1 MLFDTPPPAAAPPVE
16 QVIVTAARLPPA
28 AAEAA
33 FSTVRLGE
41 RDLAR
46 SQRVD
51 EAVSQTP
58 GVSLFRRTSS
68 LSANPTTQGIT
79 LRAIAP
85 SGAGRALVTL
95 DGVPLNDP
103 FGGWVIWSQLAPES
117 LTGIDIVRGAGA
129 GPYGAGALTGVIGLK
144 ERDAGVAA
152 DVSVGELG
160 SQRASAAAVST
171 LGRLEFMGAASY
183 DKSDGYVPVRG
194 PKQGAADTKT
204 DLEAKSI
211 SGRVDMATGLG
222 LLSLRGGFF
231 EEDRGAGL
239 AGARA
244 NASGNVFSAT
254 LVQAPRGQAL
264 GWKLQ
269 AWRRTSDL
277 FNSSVAVAADR
288 SGTTPANSQDK
299 TPATGWGLNGAVRK
313 KVGDLE
319 WELGAD
325 ARLNDGEERER
336 YSYSGGTY
344 TRNRVA
350 GGKTSVVGAY
360 GDGSWTTG
368 PWLVAGGLRL
378 DHWENT
384 DGFRVERNALTGAVL
399 LDQRPADRDGEVV
412 SGRLGVTRKIGDGAT
427 ARIAG
432 YTGFRPAS
440 LNELYRPFRVGNDV
454 TEANAGLKP
463 ERLQGLEAGV
473 SHKGAKGLIEATA
486 FWNRIDDPIVNVTLG
501 AGPGTFPIGGF
512 IPAGGVLR
520 QRQNAGTIDAVGFE
534 GRAERT
540 IGAVTLTSALSVTD
554 ARLDGGST
562 APQLTGKRPAQAPV
576 WSATAGLS
584 ADLTE
589 TLMLAT
595 DLTWEGKR
603 FEDDLN
609 SRVLDPA
616 WRLDARLDWRVKP
629 LVTVYVAGD
638 NLLDAEIQTSRTADG
653 VAGYAV
659 PRIVRVGL
667 RLAI

>member
-1 MLFDTPPPAAAPPVE
+1 MPFDTPPPPEAPYVE
-16 QVIVTAARLPPA
+16 QVIVTAARLPPS

-33 FSTVRLGE
+33 FSVVHLSE
-41 RDLAR
+41 RDLAK

-68 LSANPTTQGIT
+68 LSANPTTQGIS

-85 SGAGRALVTL
+85 SGAGRTLVTL

-144 ERDAGVAA
+144 ERDAGIAG

-171 LGRLEFMGAASY
+171 LGRFEFFGAASY

-194 PKQGAADTKT
+194 DARGAADTRA

-211 SGRVDMATGLG
+211 SGRIDMATGLG

-254 LVQAPRGQAL
+254 LVRTPRGAAL
-264 GWKLQ
+264 GWRLQ

-288 SGTTPANSQDK
+288 SATTPANSQDK
-299 TPATGWGLNGAVRK
+299 TPATGWGLNGALRQKIGGV
-313 KVGDLE
+313 E

-350 GGKTSVVGAY
+350 GGKTAVVGTY
-360 GDGSWTTG
+360 VDGSWTTG

-378 DHWENT
+378 DHWQNT
-384 DGFRVERNALTGAVL
+384 DGFRIERNALTGAVL
-399 LDQRPADRDGEVV
+399 LDQHPADRDGEVV
-412 SGRLGVTRKIGDGAT
+412 SGRLGVTREIGEGAT
-427 ARIAG
+427 ARVAG

-473 SHKGAKGLIEATA
+473 SRKGAKGLIEATA

-520 QRQNAGTIDAVGFE
+520 QRQNAGTIDAFGLE
-534 GRAERT
+534 GRAERKV
-540 IGAVTLTSALSVTD
+540 GVVTLSSALSVTD

-562 APQLTGKRPAQAPV
+562 APQLTGKRPAQAPI

-584 ADLTE
+584 AELTE
-589 TLMLAT
+589 KLTLVT

-616 WRLDARLDWRVKP
+616 YRLDARLDWRVRP
-629 LVTVYVAGD
+629 LVTAYVAGD
-638 NLLDAEIQTSRTADG
+638 NLLDANIQTSRTADG
-653 VAGYAV
+653 VAGYAA
-659 PRIVRVGL
+659 PRAVRVGL
-667 RLAI
+667 RVAI

>member
-1 MLFDTPPPAAAPPVE
+1 MPLDTPPAPPETYVE
-16 QVIVTAARLPPA
+16 QVVVTAARLPPA
-28 AAEAA
+28 AADAA
-33 FSTVRLGE
+33 FSIVHLGE
-41 RDLAR
+41 GDLAR
-46 SQRVD
+46 SQRID
-51 EAVSQTP
+51 EAVGQTP

-68 LSANPTTQGIT
+68 LSANPTTQGIS

-85 SGAGRALVTL
+85 SGAGRTLVTL

-117 LTGIDIVRGAGA
+117 LAGIDIVRGAGA

-144 ERDAGVAA
+144 ERDAGIAA
-152 DVSVGELG
+152 DVSAGELG

-171 LGRLEFMGAASY
+171 LGRFQVFGAASY

-194 PKQGAADTKT
+194 DARGAADTPT

-211 SGRVDMATGLG
+211 SGRVDAVTGLG
-222 LLSLRGGFF
+222 MLSLRGGFF

-254 LVQAPRGQAL
+254 LVKAPRGEVL
-264 GWKLQ
+264 GWRLQ

-288 SGTTPANSQDK
+288 SATTPANSQDK
-299 TPATGWGLNGAVRK
+299 TPATGWGLNGALRR
-313 KVGDLE
+313 KVGGLE

-325 ARLNDGEERER
+325 GRLNDGEERER
-336 YSYSGGTY
+336 YSYSAGTY
-344 TRNRVA
+344 TRNRVT

-360 GDGSWTTG
+360 ADGSWTTG

-378 DHWENT
+378 DHWETT

-412 SGRLGVTRKIGDGAT
+412 SGRLGVTRDLGGGTT
-427 ARIAG
+427 ARLAG

-473 SHKGAKGLIEATA
+473 SRKGAKGLIEATA

-520 QRQNAGTIDAVGFE
+520 QRQNAGVIDAVGLE

-540 IGAVTLTSALSVTD
+540 VGAVTLSSALSVTD
-554 ARLDGGST
+554 ARVDGGPD
-562 APQLTGKRPAQAPV
+562 APQLTGKRPAQAPI

-584 ADLTE
+584 AQLTDRLVL
-589 TLMLAT
+589 TS
-595 DLTWEGKR
+595 DVTWEGKR

-616 WRLDARLDWRVKP
+616 YRLDARLDWRVRP
-629 LVTVYVAGD
+629 LVTLYLAGD
-638 NLLDAEIQTSRTADG
+638 NLLDADIQTSRTADG

-659 PRIVRVGL
+659 PRVVRVGL
-667 RLAI
+667 RVAL

>member
-1 MLFDTPPPAAAPPVE
+1 MPFDSPPPVE

-33 FSTVRLGE
+33 FSAVHLSE
-41 RDLAR
+41 RDLATT
-46 SQRVD
+46 QRVD
-51 EAVSQTP
+51 EAISRTP

-68 LSANPTTQGIT
+68 LSANPTTQGIS

-85 SGAGRALVTL
+85 SGAGRTLVTL

-117 LTGIDIVRGAGA
+117 LSGVDIVRGAGA

-144 ERDAGVAA
+144 ERDAGIAG

-160 SQRASAAAVST
+160 SRRASAAAVST
-171 LGRLEFMGAASY
+171 LGRFEVFGAALY

-194 PKQGAADTKT
+194 DARGAADTRT

-211 SGRVDMATGLG
+211 SGRIDMATGLG

-239 AGARA
+239 VGARA
-244 NASGNVFSAT
+244 NASGNVLSAT
-254 LVQAPRGQAL
+254 LVRAPRGQAL
-264 GWKLQ
+264 GWRLQ

-288 SGTTPANSQDK
+288 SFTTPANSQDK
-299 TPATGWGLNGAVRK
+299 TPATGWGLNGALRQKIGGV
-313 KVGDLE
+313 E

-336 YSYSGGTY
+336 YGYSGGTY
-344 TRNRVA
+344 TRDRVA

-360 GDGSWTTG
+360 ADGSWTTG

-378 DHWENT
+378 DHWETT

-399 LDQRPADRDGEVV
+399 VDRRPADRDGEVV
-412 SGRLGVTRKIGDGAT
+412 SGRLGVTREIAGDAVV
-427 ARIAG
+427 RLAG

-454 TEANAGLKP
+454 TEANAALEP
-463 ERLQGLEAGV
+463 ERLEGLEAGV
-473 SHKGAKGLIEATA
+473 SRKGAKGLIEATA
-486 FWNRIDDPIVNVTLG
+486 FWNRIEDPIVNVTLG
-501 AGPGTFPIGGF
+501 AGPATFPIGGF

-520 QRQNAGTIDAVGFE
+520 QRQNAGTIDAVGLE
-534 GRAERT
+534 GRADRKV
-540 IGAVTLTSALSVTD
+540 GAVTLSSALSVTD
-554 ARLDGGST
+554 ARVDGGST
-562 APQLTGKRPAQAPV
+562 APQLTGKRPAQAPI

-584 ADLTE
+584 AELTDRL
-589 TLMLAT
+589 TLAT

-616 WRLDARLDWRVKP
+616 YRLDARLNWRVRP
-629 LVTVYVAGD
+629 LVTAYVAGD
-638 NLLDAEIQTSRTADG
+638 NLLDANIQTSRTADG
-653 VAGYAV
+653 VAGYAA
-659 PRIVRVGL
+659 PRVVRVGL

>member
-1 MLFDTPPPAAAPPVE
+1 MPFDQPPSVE
-16 QVIVTAARLPPA
+16 QVIVTAARLPPSA
-28 AAEAA
+28 ADAA
-33 FSTVRLGE
+33 FSIVHLGE
-41 RDLAR
+41 GDLAK

-68 LSANPTTQGIT
+68 LSANPTTQGIS

-85 SGAGRALVTL
+85 SGAGRTLVTL

-117 LTGIDIVRGAGA
+117 LGGIDIVRGAGA
-129 GPYGAGALTGVIGLK
+129 GPYGAGALTGVIALS
-144 ERDAGVAA
+144 ERDSGIAG
-152 DVSVGELG
+152 DVSAGALG

-171 LGRLEFMGAASY
+171 LGRLEFFGGASY
-183 DKSDGYVPVRG
+183 DKSDGYAPVRG
-194 PKQGAADTKT
+194 NAQGAADTRT

-211 SGRVDMATGLG
+211 AGRVDMATALG

-244 NASGNVFSAT
+244 NASGNVLSAT
-254 LVQAPRGQAL
+254 LAKAPRGQAL
-264 GWKLQ
+264 GWRLQ

-277 FNSSVAVAADR
+277 FNTSVAVAADR
-288 SGTTPANSQDK
+288 STTTPANSQDK
-299 TPATGWGLNGAVRK
+299 TPATGWGLNGALRR
-313 KVGDLE
+313 KVGGLE

-325 ARLNDGEERER
+325 GRLNDGEERER
-336 YSYSGGTY
+336 YSYVSGAY

-350 GGKTSVVGAY
+350 GGKTAVVGAY
-360 GDGSWTTG
+360 GDGSWSSG

-378 DHWENT
+378 DHWETT
-384 DGFRVERNALTGAVL
+384 DGFRIERNALTGAVL
-399 LDQRPADRDGEVV
+399 LDQRPADRNGEVV
-412 SGRLGVTRKIGDGAT
+412 SGRLGVTRQIGDGAV
-427 ARIAG
+427 ARLAG

-454 TEANAGLKP
+454 TEANAALKP

-473 SHKGAKGLIEATA
+473 SRKGDKGLIEATA

-501 AGPGTFPIGGF
+501 VGPGTFPIGGF
-512 IPAGGVLR
+512 IPAGGTLR
-520 QRQNAGTIDAVGFE
+520 QRQNAGTIDAFGLE

-540 IGAVTLTSALSVTD
+540 VGAVTLTSALSVTD
-554 ARLDGGST
+554 ARLDGGSD
-562 APQLTGKRPAQAPV
+562 APQLTGKRPAQAPI

-584 ADLTE
+584 AVLTE
-589 TLMLAT
+589 KLTLAT
-595 DLTWEGKR
+595 DLTYEGKR

-616 WRLDARLDWRVKP
+616 YRLDARLDWRVRP
-629 LVTVYVAGD
+629 LVTAYVAGD
-638 NLLDAEIQTSRTADG
+638 NLLDANIQTSRTADG
-653 VAGYAV
+653 VAGYSA
-659 PRIVRVGL
+659 PRVVRVGL
-667 RLAI
+667 RVAL